1 MKKSS
6 SFVLSALMLFSDHA
20 GTAKAFCP
28 SSNSQYIQQMSS
40 ITTTTKLG
48 LVPGQGKQLEAA
60 VNAAQLSS
68 EQSKQQEQQP
78 AAGTD
83 ASEAADASEPS
94 SSSSHWRAL
103 SASRSFVTRLFH
115 LPSNAIKH
123 PHPVAEGLKDPSS
136 STTSSSSSSSPATFP
151 TFFVPGAQQK
161 QEQKQSSFS
170 IPSGI
175 TNKNQQHESI
185 LYPIVGFTFCKT
197 KNDGCIALPTTSHAS
212 CRITTNAQRQEEVF
226 GWYSPACKLD
236 LYSEDVCHKPIDSE
250 TSSDNVDSTT
260 ELHM

>member
-20 GTAKAFCP
+20 GTVVAFCP
-28 SSNSQYIQQMSS
+28 SSNSQQHRQMSS
-40 ITTTTKLG
+40 IVTTTQLG

-78 AAGTD
+78 AAD
-83 ASEAADASEPS
+83 ASEAPAASEPS

-123 PHPVAEGLKDPSS
+123 PHPVSEGLKDPSS
-136 STTSSSSSSSPATFP
+136 SSTSSSAATFP

-161 QEQKQSSFS
+161 QEQNQSSFS

-175 TNKNQQHESI
+175 TNKNQHQESV

-212 CRITTNAQRQEEVF
+212 CRITTNTQRQEEVF
-226 GWYSPACKLD
+226 GWYSSACKLD

-250 TSSDNVDSTT
+250 TSSSDNVDSTT